1 MHIEVTKSAI
11 QQVAKQR
18 EKAKNPDLM
27 LRVTIHGGG
36 CSGFKY
42 ELGFDDAREADDL
55 VFADAVITDPQSLQ
69 FIQNGVVNYEQNLLQ
84 SRFTL
89 KNPNASA
96 SCGCGKSFA
105 VNMDAIQDSV

>member
-1 MHIEVTKSAI
+1 MNIQVTESALKQI
-11 QQVAKQR
+11 ATQR
-18 EKAKNPDLM
+18 EKAGNPNLM
-27 LRVTIHGGG
+27 LRVTIQGGG

-42 ELGFDDAREADDL
+42 VMEFDATRNEDDHI
-55 VFADAVITDPQSLQ
+55 FSDSVITDAQSLI
-69 FIQNGVVNYEQNLLQ
+69 FINEGIVNFEKNLLQ

-105 VNMDAIQDSV
+105 VNMDAMEEA